1 MIYGEKRMIRREND
15 KRREYIRFD
24 GDDIALAAKMIDA
37 MTTTID
43 IVYYLM
49 NRGEERSFVL
59 MLVTAKEVDVEAIL
73 KVQKRNTDILFEIDK
88 EHGIYAVIC
97 QDTKIDGGY
106 HFAERVMRNLKKND
120 AVEPYCV
127 ELEVRTTSH
136 DIKYIVFKLIEE
148 FIRANEEKQSGE
160 IVFKTLN

>member
-1 MIYGEKRMIRREND
+1 MIRREND

-127 ELEVRTTSH
+127 ELEVRSTSH
-136 DIKYIVFKLIEE
+136 NIKYIVFKLIEE

>member
-127 ELEVRTTSH
+127 ELEVRSTSH

>member
-1 MIYGEKRMIRREND
+1 MIRREND

-24 GDDIALAAKMIDA
+24 GDDIALASKMIDA
-37 MTTTID
+37 MRTTID

-73 KVQKRNTDILFEIDK
+73 KVQKRNTDILFKIDK

-127 ELEVRTTSH
+127 ELEVRSTSH